1 MDLSPIILS
10 FYVAVIAMFF
20 SVLVGTLLA
29 YFVFKNNKFN
39 GIFDAVITL
48 PMVLPPTVIGFFLLI
63 IFGKN
68 SPLGALLSEF
78 DISVIFTPTAAVI
91 SAFIVALPLAYR
103 NILTSFTAIDRDIIL
118 SARTL
123 GLSEKTIFFKIILP
137 MSNRAIVAAGI
148 LSFARAMGE
157 FGATIM
163 VAGNIPGKTQTVSIR
178 IYSLIQAGNFNEA
191 YLYVGFMMGISFL
204 FILLVNILSKRNIG
218 NELTKESY

>member
-10 FYVAVIAMFF
+10 LYVAVIAMFF
-20 SVLVGTLLA
+20 SVFAGTLLA
-29 YFVFKNNKFN
+29 YFVFKNNKLN

-48 PMVLPPTVIGFFLLI
+48 PMVLPPTVIGFLLLI

-103 NILTSFTAIDRDIIL
+103 NILTSFTSIDRDIIL

-137 MSNRAIVAAGI
+137 MSNRAIVAASI